1 MNWNFDFT
9 GYWKLLKETKGGQA
23 ILCGAGLLFLLAA
36 LTLLFPEKKKSNEGS
51 SIELPKTAT
60 KATTHLF
67 SNDIEP
73 INTQKIAPSSDST
86 PSQSSSNA
94 QQNTL
99 TSLIGS
105 SALSPCPMRI
115 YAAPEASPH
124 EEVQMSSSALPYGR
138 LVKCVLV
145 NTVDSSRIATP
156 IIGMVTEDVWQGGVC
171 IIPAGTEVHGIAQ
184 MDYTR
189 ERIASEKEW
198 IMVWQDG
205 KEMPVKGIALSNTQH
220 GTSQKWGITDGSAGL
235 EGDIIKSDK
244 LAQLKEILASTVAA
258 AGSGLVP
265 VTTTT
270 SPFGNTQVATTG
282 NSQAVL
288 GESIQAAGRVYAQQI
303 MESIKRDG
311 WFVRCKAGSS
321 FYLYTI
327 EPMDL
332 ANARIGSSQSNKH
345 S

>member
-1 MNWNFDFT
+1 MNWNFNFA
-9 GYWKLLKETKGGQA
+9 GYWKFLKETKGGNA
-23 ILCGAGLLFLLAA
+23 ILCGIGLICLLMVM
-36 LTLLFPEKKKSNEGS
+36 TLLFPEKKKADGTAL
-51 SIELPKTAT
+51 IALPKTAT

-67 SNDIEP
+67 SNDIDP
-73 INTQKIAPSSDST
+73 IDAQKIEGSSSSAA
-86 PSQSSSNA
+86 SQSNTS
-94 QQNTL
+94 QNTL
-99 TSLIGS
+99 SSLIGS
-105 SALSPCPMRI
+105 SSSTPTCPMRI
-115 YAAPEASPH
+115 YAAPEAPPH
-124 EEVQMSSSALPYGR
+124 EEAQMSSSALPYGR

-171 IIPAGTEVHGIAQ
+171 IIPAGTEVHGTAQ
-184 MDYTR
+184 IDYTR

-205 KEMPVKGIALSNTQH
+205 KELSVKGIALSNTQH
-220 GTSQKWGITDGSAGL
+220 GTEQKWGITDGSAGL
-235 EGDIIKSDK
+235 EGEILKSDK
-244 LAQLKEILASTVAA
+244 LAQLKEILATTVAA

-282 NSQAVL
+282 NAQAVL
-288 GESIQAAGRVYAQQI
+288 GESIQAAGRVYAEQI

-321 FYLYTI
+321 FYLYTL
-327 EPMDL
+327 EPIDL

-345 S
+345 